1 MLQITPI
8 PAFQD
13 NYLWLIE
20 NETET
25 WIVDPG
31 DAEPV
36 LEVLEARNKKL
47 TGILI
52 THHHHDHI
60 GGVERLLSSGLKV
73 IGPKKDQF
81 ELVNDPVH
89 EGDSRRICGV
99 EFRVMEVPGHTL
111 NHIAYYAEPLDQPP
125 VLFCGD
131 TLFSA
136 GCGRLFEG
144 TPKQMYQSL
153 DRFMQL
159 PENTLVYCAHEYTQ
173 TNLRF
178 AMSVEPGN
186 RNISLHMEKV
196 AAMRAEGIPSI
207 PTDME
212 KEKAINPFLRTA
224 SDEIISNTMTRA
236 TANDYP
242 GQVEVFAILRKMKD
256 QF

>member
-36 LEVLEARNKKL
+36 LEVLAARNKKL

-159 PENTLVYCAHEYTQ
+159 TENTLVYCAHEYTQ

-207 PTDME
+207 PTDMK

-236 TANDYP
+236 TADDYP